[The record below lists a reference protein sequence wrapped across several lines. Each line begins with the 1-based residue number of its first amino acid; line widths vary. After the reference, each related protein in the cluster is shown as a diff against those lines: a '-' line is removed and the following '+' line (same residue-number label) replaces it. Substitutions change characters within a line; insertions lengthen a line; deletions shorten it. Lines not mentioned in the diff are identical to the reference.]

1 MRPIRQWSASY
12 ATSTRM
18 LARMGTSS
26 QHHGTSHG
34 IIFATATAM
43 TSNELQLAAEDQQH
57 QIPMTILRH
66 HLQKRKADLASDQHL
81 RSFQC
86 PRNPSAKLRPKR
98 ISRIRCT
105 TTHGEMKTRDQH
117 HLGRISHREYLGRQL
132 DHRRSKRII

>member
-1 MRPIRQWSASY
+1 MRPIRRWSASY

-26 QHHGTSHG
+26 QHHRTSQG
-34 IIFATATAM
+34 IIFATTTAM
-43 TSNELQLAAEDQQH
+43 ISNELQFAADDLQH
-57 QIPMTILRH
+57 QIPMTTLRH
-66 HLQKRKADLASDQHL
+66 HLQKRRADLASDQHL

-86 PRNPSAKLRPKR
+86 PQNPSAKLKPER

-105 TTHGEMKTRDQH
+105 TIHGEMKTRDQH
-117 HLGRISHREYLGRQL
+117 HLGRISHREYLDRRL